1 MEDALKQDIENIVKN
16 IFSEKEEAS
25 QMQRTQDALNES
37 AETIEGLTQNLEVSK
52 TELSAA
58 KESAKEEVAEKDSK
72 ISELTTELEA
82 AQTKLEKA
90 EADLTASQESLD
102 NMKKDQLAEA
112 RMAELQEAKVAMGND
127 LESQTAKVREFSD
140 EEFASYKTD
149 RIELRDAVK
158 KELEAAATAAAD
170 ETNTEGEEGTPATEE
185 GAEEGASTEEEDV
198 TTPPAEIAPG
208 TAMAAAMN
216 FENKPSDDMVSK
228 YTAMGKAMA
237 DSLSPKSD
245 N

>member
-1 MEDALKQDIENIVKN
+1 MEDALKKDIENMVKD

-25 QMQRTQDALNES
+25 QMQATQDALNES
-37 AETIEGLTQNLEVSK
+37 AETIEDLTQKLEVSQ

-58 KESAKEEVAEKDSK
+58 NESAKEDVAEKDSK

-82 AQTKLEKA
+82 AQAKLEET
-90 EADLTASQESLD
+90 EASLTASQESLD

-127 LESQTAKVREFSD
+127 LESQTAKVRELSD
-140 EEFASYKTD
+140 EEFANYKAD
-149 RIELRDAVK
+149 RVELRDAVK
-158 KELEAAATAAAD
+158 KELEAAATVAAE
-170 ETNTEGEEGTPATEE
+170 ETNTEGEEETATTEE
-185 GAEEGASTEEEDV
+185 AGEETASTEEEV
-198 TTPPAEIAPG
+198 TTPPAEVATG

-228 YTAMGKAMA
+228 YEAMGKAMA
-237 DSLSPKSD
+237 ASLSPKSD

>member
-1 MEDALKQDIENIVKN
+1 MEDALKKDIENMVKN

-25 QMQRTQDALNES
+25 QMQRTQEALNES
-37 AETIEGLTQNLEVSK
+37 AETIEELTQNLTVSK

-58 KESAKEEVAEKDSK
+58 KESAKEDVAEKDSK
-72 ISELTTELEA
+72 ISDLTTELEA
-82 AQTKLEKA
+82 AQAKLEEA
-90 EADLTASQESLD
+90 EASLLASQESLD

-112 RMAELQEAKVAMGND
+112 RMAELQEARVAMGND

-158 KELEAAATAAAD
+158 KELEAAATAAAT
-170 ETNTEGEEGTPATEE
+170 ETNTEGEEETPTTEE
-185 GAEEGASTEEEDV
+185 ASTEEASTEEEV
-198 TTPPAEIAPG
+198 TTPPAEVAPG

-228 YTAMGKAMA
+228 YTEMGKAMA
-237 DSLSPKSD
+237 ASLSPKSD